1 VRGLPNI
8 FAKLPG
14 VD

>member
-1 VRGLPNI
+1 VLGLPNI
-8 FAKLPG
+8 FAKLAG